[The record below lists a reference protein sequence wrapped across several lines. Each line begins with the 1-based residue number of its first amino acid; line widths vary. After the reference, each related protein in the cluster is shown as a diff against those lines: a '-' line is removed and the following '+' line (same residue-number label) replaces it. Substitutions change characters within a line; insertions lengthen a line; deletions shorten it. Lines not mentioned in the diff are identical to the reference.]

1 MKFLFSEEKRESY
14 LKYYGKKSST
24 FLFTRL
30 LIVAMILIVGV
41 FAYVMLKSPII
52 LAFIPVIGFIGYKL
66 PYYQLANSKQYDD
79 MLKSFIFPQFLT
91 YFLAL
96 INTQGN
102 MYQTIRE
109 AGNHLDGEFKNR
121 LMEFVDKVEIDNDFN
136 EYMAFADY
144 VGTNEASMVMSML
157 YDFSEYGVV
166 KEELEELERMIDK
179 LNSNKT
185 EQMVRVKSDQQEK
198 YMNPPILIIIGFVMI
213 FAVVI
218 VVVNLMQMQK
228 YMQF

>member
-14 LKYYGKKSST
+14 LEYYNKNSRN
-24 FLFTRL
+24 FLFMRL
-30 LIVAMILIVGV
+30 LIAVIVLIVGV
-41 FAYVMLKSPII
+41 GAYVYLTKPII
-52 LAFIPVIGFIGYKL
+52 LAIVPVVAFIGYKL
-66 PYYQLANSKQYDD
+66 PYYQLANSKKYDD

-102 MYQTIRE
+102 MYQAIRE
-109 AGNHLDGEFKNR
+109 SATHLDGEFKER
-121 LMEFVDKVEIDNDFN
+121 LMAFVEKVEVDNDFD
-136 EYMAFADY
+136 EYMAFAEY
-144 VGTNEASMVMSML
+144 VGTNEAAMVMSML

-166 KEELEELERMIDK
+166 KEELEELERMIEK
-179 LNSNKT
+179 LNANKT
-185 EQMVRVKSDQQEK
+185 DQMVRVKSTQQEK
-198 YMNPPILIIIGFVMI
+198 YMNAPILISIGFTLV

-218 VVVNLMQMQK
+218 IVVNLMKMQQ